1 MTSQQPAHA
10 LSVEGLTKDFPG
22 VRAVDDVSFAIERNT
37 VHCLVGENGAG
48 KSTLV
53 KMLTGALQPT
63 SGTMTVRGVP
73 YQPSDPHAARAG
85 GIATLFQEL
94 HVVDQLTVQE
104 NLTLGMERTR
114 FGFLTRSELDDR
126 VVQTLAAIEPS
137 IDPSARVS
145 TLSVAQKQI
154 VEIARAAS
162 SGASVI
168 IMDEPTAA
176 LSEREV
182 ERLFGVIRRLRESDV
197 TVVYI
202 SHKLDEIFE
211 LGDAVTVLRDGRHIA
226 TKPLSAV
233 AGRSEL
239 IEMMIGRTVFHG
251 YEPRE
256 RDGADTVLTADGLR
270 NHLLRDVSF
279 DIERGEVVGFYG
291 LVGAGKTEIARALFG
306 ADKLAGGSITFKG
319 RRVGRAPR
327 DAIAAGIALVPEER
341 RTQGLFTRLTIR
353 RNVPVM
359 NMRRLSRRGI
369 IRSSDERA
377 VAVEYVQKLR
387 IATDS
392 IDKSVDKL
400 SGGNQQKVVLSKCLL
415 RTPTCCC
422 SMSRRVGSTS
432 APRQRSTTS
441 SGAWPTRAPRSRSS
455 PRSSRRCWASATASS
470 CSSRARSWRPSGM
483 ARTSIRARIMDVVT
497 GRRREP
503 RPRDGTG
510 AGGIRRRRCWASV
523 VSATRPSSRILA
535 GAVAIGLFVVCDD
548 PRPELLPAAHPAQP
562 RHQQLGGHRPGRR
575 VSPSSWCPATS
586 TCPWVAPWRCRGSWR
601 SGSRSRPVART
612 RWRPGWACPTGSPSA
627 WPLGAPSPSAP

>member
-1 MTSQQPAHA
+1 VLAAFSSTVEGVGLSSQQPAHA
-10 LSVEGLTKDFPG
+10 LSVEGLTRDFPG

-53 KMLTGALQPT
+53 KLLTGALQPT
-63 SGTMTVRGVP
+63 SGTMTVRGLP

-94 HVVDQLTVQE
+94 HVVDQLSVQE

-251 YEPRE
+251 YEPRMRE
-256 RDGADTVLTADGLR
+256 GADTVLSARGLS

-306 ADKLAGGSITFKG
+306 ADKLAEGSISFKG
-319 RRVGRAPR
+319 RHTGQAPR
-327 DAIAAGIALVPEER
+327 HAIAAGIALVPEER

-369 IRSSDERA
+369 IRSSEERS

-392 IDKSVDKL
+392 IDKTVDKL
-400 SGGNQQKVVLSKCLL
+400 SGGNQQKVVLSKCLYADADL
-415 RTPTCCC
+415 LLLDE
-422 SMSRRVGSTS
+422 
-432 APRQRSTTS
+432 
-441 SGAWPTRAPRSRSS
+441 PTRGVDVGAKAEIYDIVRDLAEKGTSVAVFSS
-455 PRSSRRCWASATASS
+455 ELDEVLGICDRVFLLFAGSLVAT
-470 CSSRARSWRPSGM
+470 
-483 ARTSIRARIMDVVT
+483 IRNGPDVDSARIMDLVT
-497 GRRREP
+497 G
-503 RPRDGTG
+503 G
-510 AGGIRRRRCWASV
+510 AGTAAS
-523 VSATRPSSRILA
+523 
-535 GAVAIGLFVVCDD
+535 
-548 PRPELLPAAHPAQP
+548 
-562 RHQQLGGHRPGRR
+562 
-575 VSPSSWCPATS
+575 
-586 TCPWVAPWRCRGSWR
+586 
-601 SGSRSRPVART
+601 
-612 RWRPGWACPTGSPSA
+612 
-627 WPLGAPSPSAP
+627 